1 MNKKCLNSINTQNNL
16 APRHLLLIEKV
27 DLILSPLNVSAFDHS
42 DVEKKGYL
50 VYDDI
55 KVAAL
60 MLFGHKLC
68 KAEVQQMLAVH
79 GSEYKTGIKGLSLPQ
94 LTAAMTPKFRAE
106 DEDEKIRNTFKAFD
120 KNCQG
125 FLKME
130 DVKRVFS
137 QVCPLYPEHR
147 VELAFREIDRDGDGR
162 ISYKDFDF
170 MMKFN
175 NLL

>member
-16 APRHLLLIEKV
+16 APRHLHLIEK
-27 DLILSPLNVSAFDHS
+27 AFDHS
-42 DVEKKGYL
+42 GVEKKGYL

-68 KAEVQQMLAVH
+68 KAEVQQMLAVY
-79 GSEYKTGIKGLSLPQ
+79 GSEYKTGIKGFSLPQ

-137 QVCPLYPEHR
+137 QCPLYPEHR

-162 ISYKDFDF
+162 ISYKDFDC